1 MLKSCAKTST
11 IEPNDM
17 TTRTASGDA
26 RTRTVPAM
34 SDTAIYESILAAVI
48 DQRLPPGA
56 RLTEAELCDI
66 YGVARRAVERVLVRL
81 DAAGV
86 VTHERNR
93 GARVAQP
100 TAEDARDVFA
110 LRRLV
115 EGEVIRLVS
124 GRLSETARARLVAA
138 LAAEHAETPPENDRA
153 RIQHS
158 GDFHVLLA
166 EDCGNREIA
175 RLVRRLVA
183 RTSLITQLYG
193 NAAALDCWHEDH
205 VRLVDLLAEGATEA
219 AADLMER
226 HLQSI
231 ENALRLSE
239 PQRDNLDLRAALRA
253 R

>member
-1 MLKSCAKTST
+1 
-11 IEPNDM
+11 M
-17 TTRTASGDA
+17 TTRTAPGGD
-26 RTRTVPAM
+26 RNKTVQAM
-34 SDTAIYESILAAVI
+34 SDTDIYESILAAVI
-48 DQRLPPGA
+48 DQRLPPGT
-56 RLTEAELCDI
+56 RLTEAELCNI
-66 YGVARRAVERVLVRL
+66 YGVARRVIERVLVRL
-81 DAAGV
+81 DADGV
-86 VTHERNR
+86 VTHARNR

-115 EGEVIRLVS
+115 EGEVIRLVC
-124 GRLSETARARLVAA
+124 GRLSETARARLAA
-138 LAAEHAETPPENDRA
+138 TLEAEHAETHPARDRA

-158 GDFHVLLA
+158 GDFHVVLA

-183 RTSLITQLYG
+183 RTSLITQLFG
-193 NAAALDCWHEDH
+193 NASSLDCWHEDH
-205 VRLVDLLAEGATEA
+205 AHLVELLAEGAKEA

-226 HLQSI
+226 HLRGI

-239 PQRDNLDLRAALRA
+239 PHQGGLDLRAALRA